1 MIIIVAVKKMIN
13 CFAQN
18 VILLNI
24 EFYKLE
30 LDQMNVNVIL
40 GGMIQVL
47 SNVKFVITLGYI
59 YIKIKLNF
67 SS

>member
-18 VILLNI
+18 AILLNI

-30 LDQMNVNVIL
+30 LAQMNVNVIL

-47 SNVKFVITLGYI
+47 YNVKYAIILGCYL
-59 YIKIKLNF
+59 LN
-67 SS
+67 